1 MMPTVTEREKNL
13 EIREHMAWGRRAFFL
28 LLGLFPL
35 IAPYELLLQP
45 DWTSFA
51 NFFFLI
57 SLAISLGAIFLSGF
71 LFFIAFAGL
80 STLLSFD
87 ATARTFTYIHYA
99 PIVPIR
105 RELIA
110 FDTIKNVKV
119 EKHDWTDG
127 APTYSLRVHLDDERT
142 YKSAS
147 FSTQNEARSTLE
159 KIEDLLG

>member
-1 MMPTVTEREKNL
+1 MSTVTEREKNL
-13 EIREHMAWGRRAFFL
+13 EIRELMAWGRRAFFL

-71 LFFIAFAGL
+71 LFFIAF
-80 STLLSFD
+80 